1 MCVCARGWV
10 HSGEPFLFSCDTV
23 AHAGARCAGAWLV
36 CCVHVEGS
44 VLPCRCVCTILAAA
58 VAAAAAVQRVWRAHP
73 WPLPRQHPQV
83 CTRRP
88 PIPRASLEMCTPL
101 RCVTHARDAVAVRRA
116 VLFLVDVLG
125 WWGALLP
132 CPLCQLGG
140 VVPLA
145 APRAALLQV
154 LPCMSS
160 GVAQGLV
167 LLALPAFATSTWWIP
182 WVMGT
187 TAQCLR

>member
-1 MCVCARGWV
+1 MSVPSSARLPPWLPLPL
-10 HSGEPFLFSCDTV
+10 HPLWSLLPHLLSPLLPP
-23 AHAGARCAGAWLV
+23 RCP
-36 CCVHVEGS
+36 
-44 VLPCRCVCTILAAA
+44 LPPYPLP
-58 VAAAAAVQRVWRAHP
+58 HP

-88 PIPRASLEMCTPL
+88 PIPRASLEMCTSL

-116 VLFLVDVLG
+116 VLFLVDVMG

-154 LPCMSS
+154 LPCVSS